1 MDSSSTDVVYCE
13 REREQQQREQREQRE
28 QQQREQR
35 EQREQQQREQ
45 REQRVIQAKLVS
57 VIYDDDDDDAYLPSA
72 KKFTLMVTNSDG
84 NTTFVNIEITL
95 ESFEWSDLDDA
106 IKCITDLG
114 KILDDD
120 NGDGVCRRGKISISP
135 NIIDFRDDDNVI
147 YRVAIKPTH
156 RWFFERRDD
165 SEM

>member
-1 MDSSSTDVVYCE
+1 MDSLSSTDVVYCE
-13 REREQQQREQREQRE
+13 REQQQRE
-28 QQQREQR
+28 QQQREQQ
-35 EQREQQQREQ
+35 QREQQ
-45 REQRVIQAKLVS
+45 QRVIQAKLVS
-57 VIYDDDDDDAYLPSA
+57 VMYDDDDDDAYLPSA
-72 KKFTLMVTNSDG
+72 RKFTLMVTNSDG

-135 NIIDFRDDDNVI
+135 NIIDFRDDDDVI

-156 RWFFERRDD
+156 RWFFERKDD